1 MNDDRIYTL
10 ERRFQVDETPTP
22 EWRVPRPQSPI
33 ARIAA
38 RLGATTP
45 QHVLVVGSR
54 GTGKTTELLHLLD
67 PPVERRV
74 VFLDLARQF
83 DHVLRDA
90 EAMEHLAPWEV
101 VLLAG
106 FAVVNTLDRLG
117 FPDAAAHHDAVK
129 AAARPLLGDDGPPGD
144 HVLDSAFGAIGA
156 ATMAA
161 GAVFAAGAG
170 FSLPESGV
178 LALQAKTL
186 LDFAKPV
193 ARWGVPLGRPGRQL
207 FRDQDPPVQELVGV
221 VNAALADLRVGDR
234 PPLLVIDGLDR
245 IRSVEGAARLF
256 VHSGLIDELAC
267 HLVATAPLVLARP
280 RRADGSEDA
289 QNMVRGF
296 VVTPIPEVPIVSRA
310 APEDLVRARADGLA
324 FFRDVFA
331 RRAADGDPVLTPEV
345 VDALA
350 FWSGGRVREFVR
362 LVNDALFEALATGR
376 ADRPVM
382 DVVLDHHRRTLEVDL
397 HRGHYAALEALL
409 ADPQQ
414 QLPGSDEA
422 LFLLRTHRILPF
434 LDGGTWYWPH
444 PLLLRPP
451 SVLRPAPAP

>member
-1 MNDDRIYTL
+1 MNDDRIYAL
-10 ERRFQVDETPTP
+10 ERRFQIDETPTA

-33 ARIAA
+33 ARIAS
-38 RLGATTP
+38 RLGASTP
-45 QHVLVVGSR
+45 QHVLLVGSR
-54 GTGKTTELLHLLD
+54 GTGKTTELLHLLEPGD
-67 PPVERRV
+67 RRV

-106 FAVVNTLDRLG
+106 FAVVNTLERLS
-117 FPDAAAHHDAVK
+117 FPDAAAHH
-129 AAARPLLGDDGPPGD
+129 AALREVARPLFGEDTPGD
-144 HVLDSAFGAIGA
+144 QLLDSAFGAIGA

-161 GAVFAAGAG
+161 GAVFATSAGL
-170 FSLPESGV
+170 SIPEVGS

-186 LDFAKPV
+186 LDFARPV
-193 ARWGVPLGRPGRQL
+193 ARWGVPLGKPGRAQ

-221 VNAALADLRVGDR
+221 VNAALAELRFAER
-234 PPLLVIDGLDR
+234 TPLLVIDGLDR
-245 IRSVEGAARLF
+245 IRSVDGAARLF
-256 VHSGLIDELAC
+256 VHSGLVSELAC
-267 HLVATAPLVLARP
+267 HLVAAAPLVLARP

-289 QNMVRGF
+289 HNMVRGF
-296 VVTPIPEVPIVSRA
+296 AVATLPEVPILDRR
-310 APEDLVRARADGLA
+310 APEDPARAPAVGLG
-324 FFRDVFA
+324 FFREVF
-331 RRAADGDPVLTPEV
+331 RRRTSDGDPVLEPAV

-362 LVNDALFEALATGR
+362 LVNDALFEALPGGR
-376 ADRPVM
+376 VDQAVADG
-382 DVVLDHHRRTLEVDL
+382 VLDHHRRTLEVDL
-397 HRGHYAALEALL
+397 HRGHYAALEALV

-451 SVLRPAPAP
+451 SVLRPG

>member
-1 MNDDRIYTL
+1 MNDERIFAL
-10 ERRFQVDETPTP
+10 ERRFQVDETPGP

-38 RLGATTP
+38 RLGASTP

-54 GTGKTTELLHLLD
+54 GTGKTTELLHLLEAPSD
-67 PPVERRV
+67 RRV

-106 FAVVNTLDRLG
+106 FAVVNTLERLS
-117 FPDAAAHHDAVK
+117 FPDAAAHRGALL
-129 AAARPLLGDDGPPGD
+129 AAARPLFGEDAPPEQ
-144 HVLDSAFGAIGA
+144 LLESAFGAIGA

-161 GAVFAAGAG
+161 GAVFATSAGLT
-170 FSLPESGV
+170 LPETGV

-193 ARWGVPLGRPGRQL
+193 ARWGVPLGKPGRHA
-207 FRDQDPPVQELVGV
+207 FRDQDPPVQELVAV
-221 VNAALADLRVGDR
+221 VNGALADLRFAER

-245 IRSVEGAARLF
+245 IRSVDGAARLF
-256 VHSGLIDELAC
+256 VHSGLVDELSC

-289 QNMVRGF
+289 HNMVRGF
-296 VVTPIPEVPIVSRA
+296 VVAPLPEVPILDRR
-310 APEDLVRARADGLA
+310 APEDPARAPAVGLA
-324 FFRDVFA
+324 FFREVFA
-331 RRAADGDPVLTPEV
+331 RRTGDADPVLTPDV

-362 LVNDALFEALATGR
+362 LVNDALFEALGSGR
-376 ADRPVM
+376 ADAAVAAA
-382 DVVLDHHRRTLEVDL
+382 VLDHHRRTLEVDL
-397 HRGHYAALEALL
+397 HRGHYAALEALVR
-409 ADPQQ
+409 DPQQ
-414 QLPGSDEA
+414 QLPGSDDA

-434 LDGGTWYWPH
+434 QDAGTWYWPH

-451 SVLRPAPAP
+451 SVLRPG

>member
-10 ERRFQVDETPTP
+10 ERRFQVDETPTAD
-22 EWRVPRPQSPI
+22 WRVPRPQSPI
-33 ARIAA
+33 TRIAA
-38 RLGATTP
+38 RLGASTP

-67 PPVERRV
+67 APIERRV

-106 FAVVNTLDRLG
+106 LAVVNTLERLG
-117 FPDAAAHHDAVK
+117 FPDASQHRRAIKDT
-129 AAARPLLGDDGPPGD
+129 ARPLLGEDGPSGES
-144 HVLDSAFGAIGA
+144 VLDSAFGSIGA

-161 GAVFAAGAG
+161 GAVFAASTGLT
-170 FSLPESGV
+170 LPESGI
-178 LALQAKTL
+178 LALHTKTL
-186 LDFAKPV
+186 LEFAKPMV
-193 ARWGVPLGRPGRQL
+193 RWGIPLGRPGRAP
-207 FRDQDPPVQELVGV
+207 FADQDPPVQELVGA
-221 VNAALADLRVGDR
+221 VNAAVSDLRVGDR
-234 PPLLVIDGLDR
+234 PALLVIDGLDR
-245 IRSVEGAARLF
+245 IRSVDGAARLF

-289 QNMVRGF
+289 HNMVRGF
-296 VVTPIPEVPIVSRA
+296 VVTPIPEVPIVARTH
-310 APEDLVRARADGLA
+310 PEDPAQARTDGLQ
-324 FFRDVFA
+324 FFREVFA
-331 RRAADGDPVLTPEV
+331 RRTSDGEHVLTPAA

-362 LVNDALFEALATGR
+362 LVNDALFEALGSGVAGD
-376 ADRPVM
+376 AVV

-397 HRGHYAALEALL
+397 HRGHYAALEALIS
-409 ADPQQ
+409 DPQQ

-444 PLLLRPP
+444 PLLLRRP
-451 SVLRPAPAP
+451 SVLRPGTGR

>member
-1 MNDDRIYTL
+1 MNDDRIYAL

-22 EWRVPRPQSPI
+22 DQRVPRPQSPI
-33 ARIAA
+33 GRIAA
-38 RLGATTP
+38 RLGASTP

-54 GTGKTTELLHLLD
+54 GTGKTTELLALLEQPGD
-67 PPVERRV
+67 RRV

-106 FAVVNTLDRLG
+106 LAVVNTLDRLG
-117 FPDAAAHHDAVK
+117 FPDAATHRAAVAK
-129 AAARPLLGDDGPPGD
+129 AAKPLLGDDPPTGD
-144 HVLDSAFGAIGA
+144 GLESAFGAIGA

-161 GAVFAAGAG
+161 GALFAATHG
-170 FSLPESGV
+170 FSLGESGA
-178 LALQAKTL
+178 LAAQGKTL

-193 ARWGVPLGRPGRQL
+193 ARWGVPLGRPGRHA
-207 FRDQDPPVQELVGV
+207 FRDQDPPVQELVGA
-221 VNAALADLRVGDR
+221 VNAAIADLRVGER
-234 PPLLVIDGLDR
+234 APLLVIDGLDR
-245 IRSVEGAARLF
+245 IRSVDGAARLF
-256 VHSGLIDELAC
+256 VHSGLVDELAC

-289 QNMVRGF
+289 HNMVRGF
-296 VVTPIPEVPIVSRA
+296 AVAPIPEVPILDRR
-310 APEDLVRARADGLA
+310 APEDPSRARPDGLA
-324 FFRDVFA
+324 FFREVFA
-331 RRAADGDPVLTPEV
+331 RRAADGDPVLTPAV

-362 LVNDALFEALATGR
+362 LVNDALFEALAGGV
-376 ADRPVM
+376 ADDAVAA
-382 DVVLDHHRRTLEVDL
+382 VVLDHHRRTLEVDL
-397 HRGHYAALEALL
+397 HRGHYAALEKLL

-414 QLPGSDEA
+414 QLPSSDEA

-451 SVLRPAPAP
+451 SVLRPG